1 MRHAQDL
8 VLIIIPWR
16 EIALYQILPYRLRL
30 MLGVVR
36 EVIPR
41 IIRCHS
47 LVPFRK
53 NRSGVMAYVVRRLL
67 SH

>member
-1 MRHAQDL
+1 MRHAQDF

-16 EIALYQILPYRLRL
+16 DIALYQILPYRLRL

-36 EVIPR
+36 EVNPR

-47 LVPFRK
+47 LVPYRK
-53 NRSGVMAYVVRRLL
+53 S
-67 SH
+67 